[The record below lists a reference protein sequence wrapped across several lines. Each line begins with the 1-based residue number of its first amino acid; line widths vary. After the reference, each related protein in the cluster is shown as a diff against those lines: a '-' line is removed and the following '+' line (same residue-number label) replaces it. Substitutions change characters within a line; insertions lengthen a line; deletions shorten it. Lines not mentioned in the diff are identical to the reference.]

1 MDMSEAKP
9 VGGKIVTGPVT
20 VLMLIFLAS
29 LYFLGQ
35 RFVHG
40 IGYVTNMT
48 DGYPWGIW
56 ITFDVVIGT
65 AFACGGYAI
74 ALLVYVFNRGE
85 YHPLVRPA
93 LLASVLGY
101 TLAAVGV
108 FFDIGRYWHMYNIFI
123 PKYNNYNSV
132 LLEVA
137 LCIAAYVTVL
147 WIEFAPSFLETI
159 KLVKLKK
166 VLDKVL
172 FIFIALGI
180 LLPTMHQSSLGSVMI
195 LAGSKLSPLWWTG
208 MLPLLFL
215 MSALFMGYG
224 VVIFEASIS
233 SLGFGRPSETP
244 LLAKLSEI
252 IPKLVAFFLLI
263 RIGDLLIRG
272 QLGLAFRGN
281 LQGNMF
287 LLEILLHVVPLVL
300 LSTEEG
306 RKKAHLLFISAC
318 SLLLAGTLF
327 RVNTYLIGF
336 DPGQGWHYFP
346 AVPEMMITF
355 GIISLEIMMY
365 IILVKLLPILPA
377 HKQA

>member
-1 MDMSEAKP
+1 MSGAKP
-9 VGGKIVTGPVT
+9 VGGKIMTGPVT
-20 VLMLIFLAS
+20 VLSLIVLAS

-35 RFVHG
+35 RFMHG
-40 IGYVTNMT
+40 LGYVTNMN

-56 ITFDVVIGT
+56 ITVDVVIGT
-65 AFACGGYAI
+65 AFACGGYAM

-137 LCIAAYVTVL
+137 LCIASYVLVL
-147 WIEFAPSFLETI
+147 WIEFAPAYLEKI
-159 KLVKLKK
+159 GSVNLRKALE
-166 VLDKVL
+166 KVL
-172 FIFIALGI
+172 FFFIALGI

-195 LAGSKLSPLWWTG
+195 LAGSKLSPLWWTP

-215 MSALFMGYG
+215 VSALFMGYG
-224 VVIFEASIS
+224 VVIFEASLS
-233 SLGFGRPSETP
+233 TLGFNRPSETP
-244 LLAKLSEI
+244 LLAKLSEV

-263 RIGDLLIRG
+263 RLGDILVRG
-272 QLGLAFRGN
+272 QTGLAFRGD

-287 LLEILLHVVPLVL
+287 LLEIVLHVIPIVL
-300 LSTEEG
+300 LSSEEG
-306 RKKAHLLFISAC
+306 RHNASVLFLSAC
-318 SLLLAGTLF
+318 CLLLAGTIF
-327 RVNTYLIGF
+327 RFNTYLVGF

-346 AVPEMMITF
+346 AVPELMITF
-355 GIISLEIMMY
+355 GVISLEIMAY
-365 IILVKLLPILPA
+365 IIIAKKLPVLST
-377 HKQA
+377 HT